1 MSTSAKYN
9 RVMIVDDNEL
19 DNFINK
25 KLIESEDFSSEV
37 IDFTSAG
44 DALAYLNKC
53 TTDISL
59 LPHIIFLDI
68 IMPVMDGFAF
78 LEEFDKLN
86 EEIKKKCKIIM
97 LSTTES
103 FTELNRA
110 NQNKYVRKFLNKP
123 LSSAMLKAINF
134 A

>member
-1 MSTSAKYN
+1 MSGEFRYK
-9 RVMIVDDNEL
+9 RVMFIDDNEL

-25 KLIESEDFSSEV
+25 KLVESENF
-37 IDFTSAG
+37 AG
-44 DALAYLNKC
+44 DISTYLSSTEALEYLKTNAANA
-53 TTDISL
+53 DA
-59 LPHIIFLDI
+59 LPEVIFLDI

-78 LEEFDKLN
+78 LDEYAKMSEAVKM
-86 EEIKKKCKIIM
+86 KCKVVL

-123 LSSAMLKAINF
+123 LSPAMLKVINF
-134 A
+134 

>member
-1 MSTSAKYN
+1 MSTEFRYKK
-9 RVMIVDDNEL
+9 VMFIDDNEL

-25 KLIESEDFSSEV
+25 KLIESENFAAEV
-37 IDFTSAG
+37 QTYLSAPE
-44 DALAYLNKC
+44 ALAYLKSNA
-53 TTDISL
+53 TDAAL
-59 LPHIIFLDI
+59 LPDIIFLDI

-78 LEEFDKLN
+78 LEEYARLPENLKL
-86 EEIKKKCKIIM
+86 KCKIVM

-123 LSSAMLKAINF
+123 LSTGVLKGINF
-134 A
+134 

>member
-1 MSTSAKYN
+1 MSGEFRYK
-9 RVMIVDDNEL
+9 RVMFIDDNEL

-25 KLIESEDFSSEV
+25 KLVESESFADDIQTYLSSTEALDYLKSNASNPESLPEV
-37 IDFTSAG
+37 
-44 DALAYLNKC
+44 
-53 TTDISL
+53 
-59 LPHIIFLDI
+59 IFLDI

-78 LEEFDKLN
+78 LDEYAKLS
-86 EEIKKKCKIIM
+86 EAVKMKCKVVL

-123 LSSAMLKAINF
+123 LSPAMLKVINF
-134 A
+134 

>member
-25 KLIESEDFSSEV
+25 KLIESEDFASEV
-37 IDFTSAG
+37 IDFTSAAE
-44 DALAYLNKC
+44 ALVYLNKC
-53 TTDISL
+53 TTDSSL
-59 LPHIIFLDI
+59 LPQIIFLDI

-123 LSSAMLKAINF
+123 LSPAMLKAINF

>member
-1 MSTSAKYN
+1 MGTEFRYKK
-9 RVMIVDDNEL
+9 VLFIDDNEL

-25 KLIESEDFSSEV
+25 KLIESENFSSEV
-37 IDFTSAG
+37 QTYLSAPE
-44 DALAYLNKC
+44 ALETLKANAA
-53 TTDISL
+53 TPDL
-59 LPHIIFLDI
+59 LPDIIFLDI

-78 LEEFDKLN
+78 LDEYARLPESLKM
-86 EEIKKKCKIIM
+86 KCKIVM

-123 LSSAMLKAINF
+123 LSPAMLKVINF
-134 A
+134 